1 MYIYFILFIFNLII
15 VKYFYYRN
23 IMYNL
28 ERYMWRKPNDD
39 YYKNISS
46 VLLKDNQ
53 IKQYLIFKKCQEKN
67 IRRQTR
73 INEYR
78 KNILANLKQ
87 NVLPEKEC
95 NIITQSDRKCK
106 IIDRLS
112 EDIIAIEN
120 IPDK

>member
-1 MYIYFILFIFNLII
+1 
-15 VKYFYYRN
+15 
-23 IMYNL
+23 MYNL